1 MYFFLSQRGENVIK
15 DWLMRERVPKDQVA
29 AFQDKIDTLELS
41 GPEMVPGFITE
52 TPVARDVY
60 KMKVKG
66 NKGRKQLRPLCCRGP
81 FGSKEYTIL
90 VGATEK
96 DSKLVP
102 KDVKQRAQNHL
113 AELRTDPS
121 RRKRERLTGESSPR
135 VQ

>member
-66 NKGRKQLRPLCCRGP
+66 NKGRK
-81 FGSKEYTIL
+81 
-90 VGATEK
+90 
-96 DSKLVP
+96 
-102 KDVKQRAQNHL
+102 
-113 AELRTDPS
+113 
-121 RRKRERLTGESSPR
+121 
-135 VQ
+135 